1 MAHWR
6 TIHTSDYLSS
16 VDIEGNTNVTV
27 KSVSAK
33 TQTFDKGKKETL
45 PIATLEG
52 EFKPLILNRTNC
64 KTLEKLSGS
73 GEIEDWAGMTVTLT
87 VEKVRFGSEMVD
99 GIRIAPVLPKTFD
112 PAPGVSALK
121 AAADLAGLKS
131 AWDALTPEERK
142 HPQILDAKDAKKVEL
157 DKAAK

>member
-16 VDIEGNTNVTV
+16 VDIDGNTNVTI

-33 TQTFDKGKKETL
+33 TETFDKGKKETL
-45 PIATLEG
+45 PIANLEG
-52 EFKPLILNRTNC
+52 DYKPLILNRTNC

-73 GEIEDWAGMTVTLT
+73 GEIEDWKGMTVTLT

-99 GIRIAPVLPKTFD
+99 GIRIAQVLPKTFD
-112 PAPGVSALK
+112 PAPGVAALK
-121 AAADLAGLKS
+121 GSNTLDELRA
-131 AWDALTPEERK
+131 AWDKLREEEKK
-142 HPQILDAKDAKKVEL
+142 HPQILAAKDARKVEL
-157 DKAAK
+157 EKADK